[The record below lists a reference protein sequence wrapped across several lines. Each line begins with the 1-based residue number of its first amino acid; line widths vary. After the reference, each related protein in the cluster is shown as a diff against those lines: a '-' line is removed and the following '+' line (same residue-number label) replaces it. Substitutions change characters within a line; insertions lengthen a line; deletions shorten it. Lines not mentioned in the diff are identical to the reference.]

1 MAECEA
7 RGGVY
12 QRLPECGRS
21 GERVGAVLRLL
32 QPPAV
37 APVVI
42 VPDAGGYLLASTAI
56 MQSCNHAIMTPTAL
70 ERRDLIRIDSTH
82 LSWLSFYL
90 NFAPKLY

>member
-12 QRLPECGRS
+12 QRLPERGRS

-37 APVVI
+37 APVAT
-42 VPDAGGYLLASTAI
+42 VPNTGSGVLAMIGNGNGKGKSQRT
-56 MQSCNHAIMTPTAL
+56 
-70 ERRDLIRIDSTH
+70 RYDSTH
-82 LSWLSFYL
+82 LSQLIFYL
-90 NFAPKLY
+90 NFAGNWS